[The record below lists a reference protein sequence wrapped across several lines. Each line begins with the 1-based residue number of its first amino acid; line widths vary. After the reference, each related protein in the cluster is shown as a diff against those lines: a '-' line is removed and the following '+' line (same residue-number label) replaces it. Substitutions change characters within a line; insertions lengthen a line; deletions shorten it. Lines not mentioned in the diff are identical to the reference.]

1 MGVLGD
7 PAAEKAIY
15 RRGAFVEGIDLFDA
29 GFFQIAPIEARL
41 MDPQHRMLLETTW
54 QVLEDAG
61 IDPEQL
67 RGSRTG
73 VFAGIGGSGYRDLLA
88 SSGQRYSYSGTG
100 DSMAVGR
107 VAFTFGLEGPA
118 MPLDMACASS
128 LAAVHQAV
136 VSLQRGEV
144 DMALAGGV
152 NVTLSPAI
160 TEFLTEMGMLSASG
174 QCNAFDASADGY
186 VRGEGCGLVALKRL
200 SDAEADGDRIWG
212 VVLGTAVNQN
222 GMSAGLMA
230 PNGPAQERA
239 MQEALARA
247 GVVPSDVD
255 YLEAQGVGSEYGD
268 PIEMNAAANVYGK
281 GRDPEQPLVVGS
293 VKTNIGHLEW
303 ASGVSSLIKT
313 VLAIRHGMIPK
324 HLHFNDPSPLLDWDR
339 LPVRIASDATRWPSD
354 ANRPPL
360 AAVNAFG
367 LSGTNAHIVVAGYQD
382 TNSSDGV
389 AQPEGASQPVLV
401 TQLGSNLS
409 DAEGNLKERDTRF
422 LPMSGKSPKALR
434 DLAQRYS
441 QYLDE
446 QLGHLSPET
455 NATHPGIADMVWTA
469 GVGRSHFAYRAG
481 VPFNEVAELRQGLAA
496 LASKE
501 EGPSDGQ
508 LDPHSSRE
516 TNAAFVYTGQVGL
529 WLPMGQ
535 QLYET
540 EPVFR
545 DVLDRCDEL
554 FIEERGVGLLDLI
567 FRGDEGEGEVN
578 KAAAIY
584 AMECALTALWKSVG
598 VNPGVVVGHGLG
610 KIAAAQASGAI
621 SLEEGLRLASR
632 NRERNSATSEGLSK
646 ELARLNLSP
655 LSVALVDGANGHT
668 FQPGGVLDDS
678 YWSMDNQEP
687 VSDCATTLAE
697 MGVDVVIEIG
707 PTSSLVE
714 NIRSLWPE
722 LGLDQTHQGPPVA
735 APSFVHT
742 AGGGASSKLGT
753 TFVDAVAK
761 AYEAGFNI
769 DFTGLFAGE
778 SRRRVSVP
786 GYPFQRRRH
795 WVDEPT
801 AKSPA

>member
-1 MGVLGD
+1 
-7 PAAEKAIY
+7 
-15 RRGAFVEGIDLFDA
+15 
-29 GFFQIAPIEARL
+29 

-61 IDPEQL
+61 IDPERL

-73 VFAGIGGSGYRDLLA
+73 VFAGVGGSGYRDLVA
-88 SSGQRYSYSGTG
+88 RSGQGYSYSGTG
-100 DSMAVGR
+100 ESMAVGR

-152 NVTLSPAI
+152 NATLSPAI
-160 TEFLTEMGMLSASG
+160 TEFLTEMGMLSVSG

-186 VRGEGCGLVALKRL
+186 VRGEGSGMVALKRL

-255 YLEAQGVGSEYGD
+255 YLEAQAVGSEYGD
-268 PIEMNAAANVYGK
+268 PIEMNAVANVYGR
-281 GRDPEQPLVVGS
+281 GRDLERPLVVGS

-303 ASGVSSLIKT
+303 ASGVASLIKT
-313 VLAIRHGMIPK
+313 VLAMRHGVIPK
-324 HLHFNDPSPLLDWDR
+324 HLHFKDPSPLLDWDR
-339 LPVRIASDATRWPSD
+339 LPVRIASEPTRWPSD
-354 ANRPPL
+354 AEKPPL
-360 AAVNAFG
+360 AAVNTFG

-382 TNSSDGV
+382 TNSSNGAV
-389 AQPEGASQPVLV
+389 RPEGADQPVSTV
-401 TQLGSNLS
+401 QLDPDPAAVRG
-409 DAEGNLKERDTRF
+409 DLKERPTRF
-422 LPMSGKSPKALR
+422 LPLSGKTPKALR
-434 DLAQRYS
+434 ELAQRYS

-446 QLGHLSPET
+446 QLGHLSPDT
-455 NATHPGIADMVWTA
+455 TATHPVLADMVWTA
-469 GVGRSHFAYRAG
+469 GVGRSHFSCRAG
-481 VPFNEVAELRQGLAA
+481 VVFSEVAQLRKGLAE

-501 EGPSDGQ
+501 EGPADGQ

-516 TNAAFVYTGQVGL
+516 TKAAFVYTGQDDS
-529 WLPMGQ
+529 WLPMGR

-545 DVLDRCDEL
+545 GVLDRCDEL
-554 FIEERGVGLLDLI
+554 LIEERGVGLLDLVL
-567 FRGDEGEGEVN
+567 RRDEGEGQVN
-578 KAAAIY
+578 EPAAIY

-610 KIAAAQASGAI
+610 KIAASQASGAI
-621 SLEEGLRLASR
+621 SLEEGLRLALAHSR
-632 NRERNSATSEGLSK
+632 DGDKATPNGA
-646 ELARLNLSP
+646 ARAFTTPNLSP
-655 LSVALVDGANGHT
+655 LSVTLVDGATGNT
-668 FQPGGVLDDS
+668 LQPGGVLDDS
-678 YWSMDNQEP
+678 YWSLDDQEP
-687 VSDCATTLAE
+687 VSDYAATLAGL
-697 MGVDVVIEIG
+697 GVDVVIEMG
-707 PTSSLVE
+707 PASHFVE
-714 NIRSLWPE
+714 NIRSSWPE
-722 LGLDQTHQGPPVA
+722 LGVSQTLQGPPVS
-735 APSFVHT
+735 APGFVHP
-742 AGGGASSKLGT
+742 AVGGASSERGT
-753 TFVDAVAK
+753 TFVDAVTK
-761 AYEAGFNI
+761 AYEAGLSI
-769 DFTGLFAGE
+769 DFAGLFAGE
-778 SRRRVSVP
+778 SRRRVSIP

-801 AKSPA
+801 AKSLP